1 MSYGISIKNE
11 SNYTLIDDT
20 SYPTLFSVTSGENF
34 LATGSA
40 LPTYTDLVFA
50 RPATVPGTIYYNAR
64 NGIVTSTGGFYYR
77 AYRPVNGAGF
87 TVPSTGY
94 GLNVFSSAG
103 SPVFSATST
112 NFSSNLEIIASAR
125 FLDTGGYY
133 VGVEIPI
140 TKAEYSI
147 SNQKTYILLNSTCGT
162 SGNLGGLVQY
172 FDFASAPGYGKITA
186 YSYVEQYVTEIG
198 EYLGFPVSNGN
209 AIIIGYVR

>member
-1 MSYGISIKNE
+1 MTYGISIKNE

-50 RPATVPGTIYYNAR
+50 RPATVPGNIYYDAK

-77 AYRPVNGAGF
+77 SYRPVNGAGF

-103 SPVFSATST
+103 SSVFSATST

-125 FLDTGGYY
+125 FLSTGGYY
-133 VGVEIPI
+133 VGAEIPI

-147 SNQKTYILLNSTCGT
+147 SNQKTYVLLNSSCGSA
-162 SGNLGGLVQY
+162 SGIGGLLQY
-172 FDFASAPGYGKITA
+172 FRFESSPGYGKIIA
-186 YSYVEQYVTEIG
+186 YSIEQEFVEEIG
-198 EYLGFPVSNGN
+198 EWQDFPVSNGN

>member
-1 MSYGISIKNE
+1 MSYGISIINE
-11 SNYTLIDDT
+11 SGYTLIDDS

-34 LATGSA
+34 LASGSA

-50 RPATVPGTIYYNAR
+50 RPATVPGVIFYNGKYGTVYAD
-64 NGIVTSTGGFYYR
+64 GGFYYR

-87 TVPSTGY
+87 TLPSTGY

-133 VGVEIPI
+133 TGAEIPI
-140 TKAEYSI
+140 TKADYSI
-147 SNQKTYILLNSTCGT
+147 SNQKTYVLLNATCAN
-162 SGNLGGLVQY
+162 SDLGGLIQY

-186 YSYVEQYVTEIG
+186 YSYLEQLDEG
-198 EYLGFPVSNGN
+198 EYFPVPISNGN